1 MNASFVD
8 TLGEKMLKSILK
20 RRSVLL
26 PNYYTIIRYCYYY
39 MLEVVGT
46 RKNGH
51 ARGRHARPFSLS
63 PTTSKR
69 LLCRLGDLV
78 LKNSGNVY

>member
-26 PNYYTIIRYCYYY
+26 PNYFTIICYYYYY
-39 MLEVVGT
+39 MLEVVGA
-46 RKNGH
+46 RKNGR
-51 ARGRHARPFSLS
+51 ARRGRKRERARARETRVPVLS
-63 PTTSKR
+63 FTHYFQAPATQAR
-69 LLCRLGDLV
+69 
-78 LKNSGNVY
+78 